1 MMVTY
6 ELTKDITPEEKER
19 IKKEIAEVKKM
30 PIVFD
35 EDCPEISDEDLQRG
49 IVERNARLNNKI
61 N

>member
-19 IKKEIAEVKKM
+19 IKKEIAEAKKM

-35 EDCPEISDEDLQRG
+35 EDCPEFR
-49 IVERNARLNNKI
+49 
-61 N
+61 